1 MLVDVTFNDG
11 SPAIRLVLPGST
23 LAYGRTGTMDKGAA
37 LLWSIWLIAGPSLDA
52 LEWFCDNVRSLT
64 TDFGV
69 EMHLLELPDIKEALL
84 AWAAGCPLPRVRM
97 LVKPDQRLF
106 RKALRIA
113 GWSHTMGN
121 IMKDTAEQFPQWPS
135 FLGMM
140 RSMVKFYKNTSYR
153 EHIRRRLVWTAE
165 EDKTLKHFTASFA
178 KWRYET
184 VFEVLRQLLDY
195 RQYPHSC
202 HGSCSLAHRTK
213 RKLALFFARARTYRS
228 GGGPPSHFAR
238 SFLRWSILDG
248 GAWCASARPTKNS
261 ERGRRPSSSSA

>member
-1 MLVDVTFNDG
+1 
-11 SPAIRLVLPGST
+11 
-23 LAYGRTGTMDKGAA
+23 
-37 LLWSIWLIAGPSLDA
+37 
-52 LEWFCDNVRSLT
+52 
-64 TDFGV
+64 
-69 EMHLLELPDIKEALL
+69 
-84 AWAAGCPLPRVRM
+84 
-97 LVKPDQRLF
+97 
-106 RKALRIA
+106 
-113 GWSHTMGN
+113 MGN
-121 IMKDTAEQFPQWPS
+121 IMKDTAEKFPQWPS

-195 RQYPHSC
+195 RQIS
-202 HGSCSLAHRTK
+202 
-213 RKLALFFARARTYRS
+213 ALVPRELFARAQDQEETSAFFARARTYRS